1 VRAVTRNVTTLDTR
15 LCDVHHNSPI
25 SSRIRALSS
34 VHLVL
39 SLSEARKRTPSAS
52 VMPRAMSSAR
62 SVLSGFYLGHLGF
75 GVAELIDE
83 FADAEIVKER
93 DG

>member
-1 VRAVTRNVTTLDTR
+1 MTDTVDIKAIRRA
-15 LCDVHHNSPI
+15 
-25 SSRIRALSS
+25 RIRVASNVQRLLS
-34 VHLVL
+34 VM
-39 SLSEARKRTPSAS
+39 EARNNIPSAS